1 MFYVKLFEEKQKEFC
16 SLIWFYLLPMF
27 ISLLGKKICEKT
39 TAVYE
44 NKELLIQ
51 AQVIAAKW
59 WKMGVHH
66 IYKTIVFDGPVI
78 D

>member
-1 MFYVKLFEEKQKEFC
+1 
-16 SLIWFYLLPMF
+16 MF

-44 NKELLIQ
+44 NEEFLIQ
-51 AQVIAAKW
+51 AQAITTKW
-59 WKMGVHH
+59 WKICVHH